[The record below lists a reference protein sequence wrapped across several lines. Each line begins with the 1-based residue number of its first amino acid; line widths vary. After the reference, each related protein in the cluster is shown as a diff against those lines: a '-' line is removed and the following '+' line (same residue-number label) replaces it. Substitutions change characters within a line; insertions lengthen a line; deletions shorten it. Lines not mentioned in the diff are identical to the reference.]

1 MALIVEIGADWGKLK
16 SGLKEAT
23 QGVEKF
29 SKNMSTIGISAAN
42 MNPLGVLSG
51 SMNALL
57 AFGPIGLGIA
67 AAAITITTSILGIGK
82 AMDQVA
88 EKGRFAE
95 ASGLS
100 ITQLAEMEAG
110 LGKAGIRINEMP
122 AMMSQMRMHMK
133 MLGDVTQPVSVAFA
147 RLGISADSF
156 KGKTAIESLQLL
168 GKAMREAKN
177 STDALDAAT
186 MAFGQEKGP
195 KMMSVLMNLPNS
207 AELANPAAGVME
219 TMAPQVAAMQGMFD
233 GMKDGFLNFF
243 VGVTSKITPLVL
255 EKQKDVKPFQKDML
269 ELGEKV
275 GDKYLGLRDKVS
287 YASEAIYN
295 GTAVIG
301 DALNAMAKWGYGGEL
316 FDTQKA
322 RDIAKSYSHDPEV
335 LAARKLA
342 SEKAAFGVNKP
353 GINEPIPATKPIPV
367 IAESLTKVGGG
378 GFTWG
383 GDMSVSIQ
391 REQLVAQN
399 RMVELLGRMV
409 SSTSSPSRA
418 QLIGITPEMA
428 TQY

>member
-1 MALIVEIGADWGKLK
+1 MALTVEISADWGKLK

-57 AFGPIGLGIA
+57 GFGPVGFAVSAAAIAVTTGFLGIA
-67 AAAITITTSILGIGK
+67 K
-82 AMDQVA
+82 AMDEISQKA
-88 EKGRFAE
+88 NFAE

-100 ITQLAEMEAG
+100 VTQLAQLETG

-147 RLGISADSF
+147 RLGVSADSF
-156 KGKTAIESLQLL
+156 KGKRAIESLQLL

-177 STDALDAAT
+177 STDALDAST

-195 KMMSVLMNLPNS
+195 KMMSVLMNLPKS
-207 AELANPAAGVME
+207 AALANPGASLIE
-219 TMAPQVAAMQGMFD
+219 EMAPQVAAMDGMFARV
-233 GMKDGFLNFF
+233 KEGFLNLFT
-243 VGVTSKITPLVL
+243 GVTSQIAPKILEKSRDIPELQAGMVKTGVEIGKGLVWINEKLEDSALKTVNKIAVAEEAINKITGLFGKKFFDPESTFEKAEYLWAKDEENIKKRKKVL
-255 EKQKDVKPFQKDML
+255 E
-269 ELGEKV
+269 
-275 GDKYLGLRDKVS
+275 
-287 YASEAIYN
+287 
-295 GTAVIG
+295 
-301 DALNAMAKWGYGGEL
+301 DA
-316 FDTQKA
+316 T
-322 RDIAKSYSHDPEV
+322 
-335 LAARKLA
+335 
-342 SEKAAFGVNKP
+342 FGVNKP

-418 QLIGITPEMA
+418 QLIGITPEFA
-428 TQY
+428 TP